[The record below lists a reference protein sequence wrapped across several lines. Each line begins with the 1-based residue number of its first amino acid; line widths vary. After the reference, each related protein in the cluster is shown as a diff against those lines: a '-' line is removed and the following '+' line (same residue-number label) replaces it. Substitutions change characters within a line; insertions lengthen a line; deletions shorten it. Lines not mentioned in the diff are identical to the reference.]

1 MVVDQV
7 KTDEFEI
14 LNLSLSGIQ
23 IPKLMPSCSNLT
35 DKKEIL
41 ILEVDFNPYPVL
53 FNMSAGDG
61 MTLNIGQIHGHKGLV
76 LKSPYK
82 SLEVKFW
89 NVTKSGPVHTGVQ
102 AYKCQSVSSR
112 WLVTG
117 IFSAFLLASCSN
129 MKPGGTSITR

>member
-1 MVVDQV
+1 
-7 KTDEFEI
+7 
-14 LNLSLSGIQ
+14 
-23 IPKLMPSCSNLT
+23 MPSCSNLT

-82 SLEVKFW
+82 SLAVKFW
-89 NVTKSGPVHTGVQ
+89 NVTKPGPVHAGVQ
-102 AYKCQSVSSR
+102 AYNINIYSHQMWVSVKP
-112 WLVTG
+112 VTG
-117 IFSAFLLASCSN
+117 HWHILSFPAGIMFE
-129 MKPGGTSITR
+129 